1 MTLPTL
7 FKKAKTGAI
16 VYCRITTDG
25 SKITVETGQV
35 GTENPVFHETICEI
49 KNVGKANEST
59 AEEQADTEALAKH
72 VKKIKSGYVTDESGE
87 TSVRLPMKVKVYQN
101 QLKNVDFPCYESPK
115 LNGVNF
121 TVRLDGINLTASSR
135 GGEPYTVP
143 AHQIDDIIEIMTTY
157 ALEELNGEQYIHG
170 MHLQDIQ
177 AAVTKPNA
185 DTPNLVFSIFDIPS
199 MGQKPYSDRI
209 VILNNIAD
217 TFECT
222 HVSVV
227 PIVANVQ
234 DHETIKR
241 LFLRDIDRG
250 YEGSVIRNAKG
261 LYIHNQ
267 RSSDVFKYK
276 EAQDAEFKVISHK
289 IDKLRHTVFLCE
301 SAGGNF
307 NVKLKG
313 TAEKRL
319 AMAAKATEYYGQ
331 WLKVEFEVL
340 SKAGKP
346 TKPIGVCFRSC
357 DSTGNPTE

>member
-1 MTLPTL
+1 MTLPL
-7 FKKAKTGAI
+7 LYKKSKTGAI
-16 VYCRITTDG
+16 VYC
-25 SKITVETGQV
+25 KIQSYGAEILVETGQV
-35 GTENPVFHETICEI
+35 GTENPVFHETVCEP
-49 KNVGKANEST
+49 KNLGKVNEST
-59 AEEQADTEALAKH
+59 AEEQAETEALAKH
-72 VKKIKSGYVTDESGE
+72 VKKIKSGYVLDESGE
-87 TSVRLPMKVKVYQN
+87 TDVRLPMKVKVYQD
-101 QLKNVDFPCYESPK
+101 QLKNVIFPCYESPK

-121 TVRLDGINLTASSR
+121 TVRLDGIHLTASSR

-157 ALEELNGEQYIHG
+157 ALSELNGEQYIHG

-185 DTPNLVFSIFDIPS
+185 DTTNLVFSIFDIPS
-199 MGQKPYSDRI
+199 MGQKPYSDRV
-209 VILNNIAD
+209 VILNDIAD
-217 TFECT
+217 NFECT

-227 PIVANVQ
+227 PVISGVQ
-234 DHETIKR
+234 NHETIRR

-261 LYIHNQ
+261 LYVHNQ

-289 IDKLRHTVFLCE
+289 IDKLGHPVFMCE
-301 SAGGNF
+301 SVGGNF

-313 TAEKRL
+313 TAEERL
-319 AMAAKATEYYGQ
+319 AMAAKAEEYYGQ

-346 TKPIGVCFRSC
+346 TKPVGLHFRKC
-357 DSTGNPTE
+357 DDEGKPLE